1 MDTGCYTVVIH
12 ETQPAYRCNSI
23 NSFVCLLG
31 NKNLFHGFI
40 GPSIHKVLVKMAAP
54 LASPSRSVEKRLLA
68 YNTLNRFL
76 SAFIDHSLEDLN
88 YLVRDKLLLERIL
101 NMELKDQPPSD
112 KAIFYNDNGRSFN
125 SVLLYGHEWT
135 LMLFDLLIFAFV
147 DSLAQDFVLAGVVTY
162 LVAKILIIFRN
173 KFGRKTSP
181 LRH

>member
-1 MDTGCYTVVIH
+1 MKLFANITRDHFITYT
-12 ETQPAYRCNSI
+12 NSHDE
-23 NSFVCLLG
+23 SLSLFVSH
-31 NKNLFHGFI
+31 FAFFQ
-40 GPSIHKVLVKMAAP
+40 VKTAAP
-54 LASPSRSVEKRLLA
+54 LASPSRSVEKRFLA

-76 SAFIDHSLEDLN
+76 SAFIDHTLGDLN
-88 YLVRDKLLLERIL
+88 YLVRDKLLHIL

-112 KAIFYNDNGRSFN
+112 KAIFYNDNGRSFK

-135 LMLFDLLIFAFV
+135 LMLFDLLMFAFV

-173 KFGRKTSP
+173 KFGGKTSP